1 MGRGDQYVTVR
12 VRTPT
17 PLSPRERPLFEEL
30 AKLEEHL

>member
-17 PLSPRERPLFEEL
+17 RLSIW
-30 AKLEEHL
+30 AKESWC